1 MRINNYV
8 HPWGTNMEVFDG
20 IISGIIWIGDDL
32 RIIYTSSYNAKYFK
46 LLKLNSANRKLRK

>member
-1 MRINNYV
+1 MIINNYV
-8 HPWGTNMEVFDG
+8 HLWGTNMEVFDG

-32 RIIYTSSYNAKYFK
+32 RIYTSSYNAKSFK

>member
-1 MRINNYV
+1 MVINNYV
-8 HPWGTNMEVFDG
+8 HLWGTNMEVFDG

-32 RIIYTSSYNAKYFK
+32 RIYTSSYNAKSFK